1 MFKYLFVLLFIS
13 SCNSFPNKID
23 SDSDVLKEDIPVIK
37 PNYCCMNHPKK
48 RLNDIFMANYNCS
61 QLSQLGKDRCNS
73 VFGERVC
80 LWDIYK
86 PLLNICSRK
95 IKYEIHKGKKIDVGQ
110 CLGKCKLGSDEQICS
125 PSTYEYL
132 ELKGASVK
140 IIKDCEC
147 SNCGVRHTNTVIEVP
162 SGQCHGKCDNKLD
175 TICRAGVPDSYSL
188 LNGLEATN
196 PSSQLITSAASIC
209 SLGIQ
214 TGFDTFVDNRCFIHT
229 FNDCFN
235 KHPCPIKTAFLDI
248 CMQAAPVPLT
258 NTDSLRLGTNGIGL
272 WGRSLPLLNSGVW
285 NPGNTLCVTLDL
297 DNLPG
302 GVSILNNVILDGH
315 LDVLVQDDTAVDYAN
330 VRVLNENCEKCL
342 PIHNIVNSLYTLN
355 GLQEHRNIKDCDCL
369 SVRKCHRER
378 LEETYYPGTF
388 SEITIDI
395 GQCLGG
401 CEQGVCKRSVKG
413 RKIKSPSGAR
423 NVNVIEKCYC

>member
-1 MFKYLFVLLFIS
+1 MFKYLIFLLFIIG
-13 SCNSFPNKID
+13 CDSFPNKID
-23 SDSDVLKEDIPVIK
+23 SDSDVLKEDVPVVK
-37 PNYCCMNHPKK
+37 PNYCCMNHPRK
-48 RLNDIFMANYNCS
+48 RLNDIFMSNYDCS
-61 QLSQLGKDRCNS
+61 QLSQFGKDRCNS
-73 VFGERVC
+73 VFGGRVC
-80 LWDIYK
+80 LWNRCK
-86 PLLNICSRK
+86 PSLNICSRK
-95 IKYEIHKGKKIDVGQ
+95 NKYEIHKGKQINIGQ
-110 CLGKCKLGSDEQICS
+110 CLGNCKLGDDEQICS
-125 PSTYEYL
+125 PSTYEYF
-132 ELKGASVK
+132 EFKGTSVK

-147 SNCGVRHTNTVIEVP
+147 SNCGVRNTNTVIEVP
-162 SGQCHGKCDNKLD
+162 SGQCHGKCDNEVD
-175 TICRAGVPDSYSL
+175 TICRSGVPDSYSL
-188 LNGLEATN
+188 LNGLEVTN
-196 PSSQLITSAASIC
+196 PSGQLITSAASIC

-214 TGFDTFVDNRCFIHT
+214 QGFDTFVDNRCFIHT

-235 KHPCPIKTAFLDI
+235 EHGCPIKTAFLDI
-248 CMQAAPVPLT
+248 CMQAAGVPLT
-258 NTDSLRLGTNGIGL
+258 NTDSLRLGTNGGGL
-272 WGRSLPLLNSGVW
+272 WGRSLPLLNSGAW
-285 NPGNTLCVTLDL
+285 NPGNNLCVTLDL

-342 PIHNIVNSLYTLN
+342 PIHNVVNSLYTLN

-369 SVRKCHRER
+369 SVRKCHREQ

-413 RKIKSPSGAR
+413 RKIKSPSGVR